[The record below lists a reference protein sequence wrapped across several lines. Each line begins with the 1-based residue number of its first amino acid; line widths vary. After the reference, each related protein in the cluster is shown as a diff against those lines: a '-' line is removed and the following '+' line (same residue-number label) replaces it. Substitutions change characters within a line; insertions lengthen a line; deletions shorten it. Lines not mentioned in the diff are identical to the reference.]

1 MTPAT
6 DWHALPLVD
15 RAVLRADAAVVAPRL
30 LGMVLVAGAVVAR
43 IVEVEAYDQDDPA
56 SHTHRGRTP
65 RNATMFGDAGHL
77 YVYRS
82 YGVHHCGN
90 VVAGEQGTGAGCL
103 VRAVEVLDGRGVAA
117 ERRGGRDATPRDL
130 GGGPGRV
137 GQVLDLG
144 SDTHDGLD
152 LLEETAPVTLRSD
165 GFAPGEVATGPRVG
179 VTDAP
184 DVPWRFWIAG
194 HPAVSRYTRSPRA
207 APAVTDTDRRSG
219 PAGRPGR

>member
-6 DWHALPLVD
+6 DWHDLPLVE
-15 RAVLRADAAVVAPRL
+15 RATLRVDADEVATRL
-30 LGMVLVAGAVVAR
+30 LGLVLVAGPVVAR
-43 IVEVEAYDQDDPA
+43 IVEVEAYEQDDPA
-56 SHTHRGRTP
+56 SHAHRGRTP

-103 VRAVEVLDGRGVAA
+103 VRAVEVLDGRAVAVA
-117 ERRGGRDATPRDL
+117 RRDGRDATPRDL

-137 GQVLDLG
+137 GHVLDLH

-152 LLEETAPVTLRSD
+152 LLDETAPITLRSD
-165 GFAPGEVATGPRVG
+165 GFVPGEVVTGPRVG

-184 DVPWRFWIAG
+184 DVPWRFWLAG

-207 APAVTDTDRRSG
+207 APTVADEGAV
-219 PAGRPGR
+219 